1 MSGEATKFMR
11 EVRKNERQSHEV
23 APAPISSWF
32 LFPRP
37 PLLLSVPNQNR
48 HATQAMTTGNK
59 SACRCLI
66 PLTLAIFTLYHIA
79 FVLAQKPYQI
89 WLLFLHNNSDL
100 GMISVTKQSCAV
112 PI

>member
-66 PLTLAIFTLYHIA
+66 PLTYGYVHSI
-79 FVLAQKPYQI
+79 PYSFRVGTKTI
-89 WLLFLHNNSDL
+89 PD
-100 GMISVTKQSCAV
+100 MASVPT
-112 PI
+112 